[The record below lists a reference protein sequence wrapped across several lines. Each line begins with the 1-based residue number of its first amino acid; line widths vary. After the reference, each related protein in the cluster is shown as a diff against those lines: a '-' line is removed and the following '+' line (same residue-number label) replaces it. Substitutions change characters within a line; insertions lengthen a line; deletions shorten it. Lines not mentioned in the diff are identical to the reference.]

1 LYFDIRAC
9 DIHPNDIWLEADSPQ
24 TWREREREEEKVE
37 MKEEKEEV
45 SLYRWVSYSL
55 FNN

>member
-45 SLYRWVSYSL
+45 SL
-55 FNN
+55 